1 MSTVGVAPG
10 VAALRLAGALGMR
23 GLPSF
28 LGACGRLVITE
39 GSLTPL
45 DQYRQSDWETRWHKI
60 IENFFSHVFESKAR
74 PGCASFIPS
83 GDPGFP

>member
-28 LGACGRLVITE
+28 LGSCGRLVITE
-39 GSLTPL
+39 GGLTPL
-45 DQYRQSDWETRWHKI
+45 DQYRQSDWETRW
-60 IENFFSHVFESKAR
+60 SKLKYLKFKDVLKFKTR
-74 PGCASFIPS
+74 PGSASSIPS

>member
-39 GSLTPL
+39 GGLTPL
-45 DQYRQSDWETRWHKI
+45 DQYRQSNWETRWPEQMGKYNI
-60 IENFFSHVFESKAR
+60 VQ
-74 PGCASFIPS
+74 P
-83 GDPGFP
+83 